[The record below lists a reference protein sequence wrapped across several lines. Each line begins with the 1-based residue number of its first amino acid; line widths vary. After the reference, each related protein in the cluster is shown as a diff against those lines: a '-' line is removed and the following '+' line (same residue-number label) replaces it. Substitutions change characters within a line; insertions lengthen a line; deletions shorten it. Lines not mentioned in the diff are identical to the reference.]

1 MKKINLYI
9 SVVLLSLLT
18 LWSCSDMDELNSDP
32 NKATKVPPSTLCTRV
47 LLDLC
52 KPNDGKGYVTLNAL
66 PKYVAYAQEGGA
78 MAEQYNKIGSG
89 NFGIYAIMPNLDD
102 MVKYA
107 KDTEFEQSYQG
118 VYHFARAYMLFDLT
132 MKMGD
137 VPFSEANQGSKG
149 NITPKYDTQ
158 LQNFNS
164 ILTELEAA
172 DKAFAE
178 ASTKVFAGD
187 IVYGGDVSKW
197 RKATNSFALRVL
209 MTLSEKEGIAGLD
222 IKKRFSTI
230 ILAGNLMESN
240 ADNYSLKHAN
250 EKGKFHPLY
259 DQAKFTANTV
269 LTTLVVDNLKKLND
283 YRLFYYADP
292 SPVKLSAGI
301 SESSMDAYLGVD
313 AAIIYGTLN
322 DIHNSKDISLLNSR
336 YTKLHDSEPFVMVSY
351 AEQNFIIAEA
361 IERQWIAGNSQ
372 VYYEA
377 GVKAA
382 LKQTAAGDAKYA
394 HGMPITETYI
404 NNYFTG
410 EAAYKATKDD
420 RMKQLWLQRYLLRFM
435 QDPIPSF
442 FEFRRTGYPE
452 FPINP
457 ESSLNVNAPNK
468 IPVRWLYPNVEVTM
482 NNANLKEALIRQFGE
497 ENDEI
502 NNVMW
507 LLKK

>member
-1 MKKINLYI
+1 MKRINIYI
-9 SVVLLSLLT
+9 SVALLSLLT
-18 LWSCSDMDELNSDP
+18 FWSCSDMDELNSDP

-52 KPNDGKGYVTLNAL
+52 KPYDGKGYISLNAL

-89 NFGIYAIMPNLDD
+89 NFGIYAIMPNVDD

-137 VPFSEANQGSKG
+137 VPFSDANQGAQG

-158 LQNFNS
+158 EQNFIS
-164 ILTELEAA
+164 ILAELEAA

-178 ASTKVFAGD
+178 ATTKVFAGD
-187 IVYGGDVSKW
+187 IVYGGDVNKW

-209 MTLSEKEGIAGLD
+209 MTLSAKEGVASLD
-222 IKKRFSTI
+222 VKNRFAK
-230 ILAGNLMESN
+230 ILQSGNLMASN
-240 ADNYSLKHAN
+240 DDNYSLKHAN
-250 EKGKFHPLY
+250 EKGRFHPLY
-259 DQAKFTANTV
+259 DQAKFTANAV

-292 SPVKLSAGI
+292 SPVKVKAGI

-336 YTKLHDSEPFVMVSY
+336 YTVLHASEPFVMVSY

-361 IERQWIAGNSQ
+361 IERGWIAGNAQ
-372 VYYEA
+372 TYYED

-382 LKQTAAGDAKYA
+382 LKQTGAGDAKYA
-394 HGMPITETYI
+394 HGMPITDEYI
-404 NNYFTG
+404 SGYFTG

-420 RMKQLWLQRYLLRFM
+420 RMKQLWMQRYLLRFM
-435 QDPIPSF
+435 QDPTPSF

-452 FPINP
+452 FPIDPASN
-457 ESSLNVNAPNK
+457 LNVNAPNK
-468 IPVRWLYPNVEVTM
+468 IPVRWMYPNVEVTM
-482 NNANLKEALIRQFGE
+482 NKDNLKDALIRQFGE

-507 LLKK
+507 LLK